1 MEIHWPLEQA
11 RFSNLDD
18 LQAGARTQCKRPQG
32 RVGHEHRA
40 ERCRGRCGARY
51 PFPESNRDRIEGLP
65 EQYYVKPEPKF
76 TAVER
81 IAHAEAYFA
90 STRADIRYRGGQ
102 AYYAQELDY
111 IQMPPIEAFT
121 DAESF
126 YGTLAHE
133 ACHWTK
139 HKSRL

>member
-81 IAHAEAYFA
+81 IAHAARPTRHRN
-90 STRADIRYRGGQ
+90 STTSRCRR
-102 AYYAQELDY
+102 
-111 IQMPPIEAFT
+111 
-121 DAESF
+121 
-126 YGTLAHE
+126 
-133 ACHWTK
+133 
-139 HKSRL
+139 SRLSSPALLCPRGTRCRTWVRFPLRRSRIHPRGPRRSGWRS